1 MIPNPTRGTR
11 MSALWTVLLKEL
23 RELSRDRRTLMLA
36 LLMPLLFPVLI
47 IGMATL
53 AENRAKSQIEKTLT
67 IMMVG
72 AEHAP
77 NLVAWLAG
85 QGIAQKAVTGDPDAA
100 IRDQDENVYLRI
112 EPDFGAHW
120 REGKP
125 ALVEIVHDSTR
136 QDADIPVKRVENA
149 LDNYRN
155 QAGALRLLA
164 RGINPGIAA
173 PLAVSHKDLAT
184 PEARKSLALMMLPY
198 LLLLSAFVGG
208 AHLVIDTTAGERER
222 QSLEPLLA
230 TPAARG
236 AIVSGKMGAAAVL
249 GLLVLVMTLLAL
261 KLGAQF
267 APGIGR
273 MMDIGFLAIARMMLI
288 LLPIV
293 FVGTALLTFI
303 AAGAKSVKE
312 AQGYMQVLLL
322 LPIIPTLLLLVNPV
336 KNQLWMLTVP
346 FLAQNQMLL
355 KVIRSEPIASLEWTV
370 YMLAGFALAA
380 LLWLGAIRRYH
391 QERLAISA

>member
-1 MIPNPTRGTR
+1 MKT
-11 MSALWTVLLKEL
+11 MSVVWLKEL
-23 RELSRDRRTLMLA
+23 RELVRDRRTLLLS
-36 LLMPLLFPVLI
+36 LLMGPLMAPLLI
-47 IGMATL
+47 IGMAKLGEST
-53 AENRAKSQIEKTLT
+53 AKEQMEKPLSVA
-67 IMMVG
+67 IVG
-72 AEHAP
+72 ADHAP
-77 NLVAWLAG
+77 NLVDWLHG
-85 QGIAQKAVTGDPDAA
+85 QGIERKQVADPDAA
-100 IRDQDENVYLRI
+100 IRSQEEDVYLRI
-112 EPDFGAHW
+112 PDGFAADW
-120 REGKP
+120 RKGTP
-125 ALVEIVHDSTR
+125 AVVELVHDSTR
-136 QDADIPVKRVENA
+136 RDAQIPMKRLENA
-149 LDNYRN
+149 LQRYG
-155 QAGALRLLA
+155 QQVGALRLVA
-164 RGINPGIAA
+164 RGINPGVASPVAIA
-173 PLAVSHKDLAT
+173 HKDLST
-184 PEARKSLALMMLPY
+184 PEARGATITAMMLPY
-198 LLLLSAFVGG
+198 MLIIFAFLGSMQ
-208 AHLVIDTTAGERER
+208 LVLDTTAGERER

-355 KVIRSEPIASLEWTV
+355 KVIRSESILPLEWTV
-370 YMLAGFALAA
+370 YMVAGFALAA

-391 QERLAISA
+391 QEKLAISA